1 MADMLPVPPD
11 QLATISNLLN
21 TLGGQRTTVRTR
33 PGDTRQL
40 EAVIAGLQGQDFEA
54 LLQSIFQQAAS
65 KIPGL
70 QQAYANAI
78 GARTGRNTSIE
89 AALQELLKQTTL
101 AGQQQIAQQQA
112 QNFQTQAQAAQG
124 VAQATTGTQKETRQR
139 TNLGAAAQGIAAL
152 QLLSMLTG
160 TKENPGLIR
169 KGIDTI
175 KGFGQGETVSPVATG
190 VASPVAQMAT
200 APAAPISSPAAMPA
214 TSFAS
219 TGGGLGFQGTLPGGG
234 GFTAPTYTP
243 ANFSLAPSSSSS
255 SQGLAV
261 PQMTWDSS
269 GWQTYQ
275 PTNFSNIFSS
285 NTPAPFASS
294 GGLGSGLSMGGGT
307 GLKFD
312 SWW

>member
-21 TLGGQRTTVRTR
+21 TLGGQRTTVRTS

-54 LLQSIFQQAAS
+54 LLQSIFQQAAAE
-65 KIPGL
+65 IPGL
-70 QQAYANAI
+70 QQAYANAM

-101 AGQQQIAQQQA
+101 AGQQQIASQQA

-124 VAQATTGTQKETRQR
+124 IAQATTGTKQETQQR

-160 TKENPGLIR
+160 TKEEPGLIR

-190 VASPVAQMAT
+190 VASPVAQMS
-200 APAAPISSPAAMPA
+200 AAPISSPAAMPA
-214 TSFAS
+214 MSFAS
-219 TGGGLGFQGTLPGGG
+219 G
-234 GFTAPTYTP
+234 GFDPFNSQMQSPTISGAIAP
-243 ANFSLAPSSSSS
+243 ARSSSSS
-255 SQGLAV
+255 TGGMSLDPSIFGGSQAWSNAIPAAQPNPFINTNMSMAPG
-261 PQMTWDSS
+261 TFSFRDFTS
-269 GWQTYQ
+269 GW
-275 PTNFSNIFSS
+275 
-285 NTPAPFASS
+285 
-294 GGLGSGLSMGGGT
+294 
-307 GLKFD
+307 
-312 SWW
+312 

>member
-21 TLGGQRTTVRTR
+21 TLGGQRTTVRTS

-54 LLQSIFQQAAS
+54 LLQSIFQQAAAE
-65 KIPGL
+65 IPGL
-70 QQAYANAI
+70 QQAYANAM

-101 AGQQQIAQQQA
+101 AGQQQIASQQA

-124 VAQATTGTQKETRQR
+124 IAQATTGTKQETQQR

-160 TKENPGLIR
+160 TKEEPGLIR

-190 VASPVAQMAT
+190 VASPVAQMS
-200 APAAPISSPAAMPA
+200 AAPISSPAAMP
-214 TSFAS
+214 TMSFAP

-255 SQGLAV
+255 SQGLAF

-275 PTNFSNIFSS
+275 PTNFGNIFSS
-285 NTPAPFASS
+285 GAAAPFASS